1 MDNKIFCI
9 GCNKTGTTSL
19 QKSFSDLSFN
29 VGNQYQAE
37 LLINE
42 YMRGNFDAIIKYC
55 ESAQVFQDF
64 PFSMPNTFKHLD
76 KAYPNSK
83 FILSIRDNP
92 EQWYNSLIKFHSK
105 LFGNGKVPTKEDLM
119 NVKYVFKGWMW
130 KFNRL
135 FDGLPENDP
144 YNKEILM
151 NHYQKYNEEV
161 IKYFKD
167 RPNDLLIINLSD
179 KNAYKKFCSFLDIS
193 SPFNDFPWENK
204 TII

>member
-1 MDNKIFCI
+1 
-9 GCNKTGTTSL
+9 
-19 QKSFSDLSFN
+19 
-29 VGNQYQAE
+29 
-37 LLINE
+37 
-42 YMRGNFDAIIKYC
+42 MRGNFDAIIKYC